1 MKPSCI
7 SHGEVLRF
15 VGDTWANHITHIRIV
30 TTEHMSNDL
39 MLLKFRDWDMARDF
53 RKEYNGKRFNDR
65 VADTCDVAFVKSIEF
80 QSTAQPTETLPPASS
95 SSNLRPFPPPP
106 PGLPD
111 IPICPVCLERMDD
124 SSGLITIACQHI
136 FHSTCLQ
143 KWQDGGCPVCRFA
156 SVVDDSI
163 PGAQPFG
170 QGVSNL
176 CSVCDCTSDLWICLI
191 CGHVGC
197 GRYKGAHAK
206 DHWKDTAHNFALEI
220 ETQYVWD
227 YGDDKWVHRFIREK
241 GNGKL
246 VELPE
251 RHLSRPGQNS
261 ADQDDQDNSHDDKH
275 HRDAVPLEKYEAMSA
290 EYTQL
295 LVNQLESQR
304 IYYEDIVSKTMD
316 KADKATE
323 HAESS
328 KAMAQTLTSDNENL
342 KAAVEELKKD
352 MARLTRSV
360 DQETARAAKAQ
371 DLARSLGKA
380 LQEEKEVNKGLMQ
393 RIQHVTTK
401 KETYEEQLQALKT
414 EVAGLQEMNH
424 DLTMFISGQE
434 KLREMENEGT
444 IRREEIE
451 GASTSAPVKKNRR
464 RKN

>member
-1 MKPSCI
+1 
-7 SHGEVLRF
+7 
-15 VGDTWANHITHIRIV
+15 
-30 TTEHMSNDL
+30 MSNDL

-80 QSTAQPTETLPPASS
+80 QSTAQPTETLPPAS
-95 SSNLRPFPPPP
+95 
-106 PGLPD
+106 
-111 IPICPVCLERMDD
+111 
-124 SSGLITIACQHI
+124 T
-136 FHSTCLQ
+136 
-143 KWQDGGCPVCRFA
+143 
-156 SVVDDSI
+156 
-163 PGAQPFG
+163 
-170 QGVSNL
+170 
-176 CSVCDCTSDLWICLI
+176 
-191 CGHVGC
+191 
-197 GRYKGAHAK
+197 
-206 DHWKDTAHNFALEI
+206 HNFALEI

-352 MARLTRSV
+352 MARLTRNM

>member
-1 MKPSCI
+1 
-7 SHGEVLRF
+7 
-15 VGDTWANHITHIRIV
+15 
-30 TTEHMSNDL
+30 MSNDL

-80 QSTAQPTETLPPASS
+80 QPTAQPAETLPPASS

-170 QGVSNL
+170 QSISNL

-261 ADQDDQDNSHDDKH
+261 ADQDRQDDQDNSHDDKH
-275 HRDAVPLEKYEAMSA
+275 YRDAVPFEKYEEMSA

-295 LVNQLESQR
+295 LANQLESQR
-304 IYYEDIVSKTMD
+304 IYYEDVVSKAMD

-352 MARLTRSV
+352 MARLTRSL
-360 DQETARAAKAQ
+360 DQETTRAAKAQ

-401 KETYEEQLQALKT
+401 NETYEEQLQALKT

-434 KLREMENEGT
+434 KLQEMENEGT

-451 GASTSAPVKKNRR
+451 SASTSAPVKKNRR